1 MLVPEKK
8 IKKWMVQ
15 KRVTCPASTV
25 WTKTCPVSKLSY
37 IASSLVSPTA
47 VNPRLS
53 LSKFIMPTNTTNNLT
68 GTFIMT
74 SVAGSMGAVSTVA
87 NEQIV
92 GSTWRYKFSGTAA
105 NAVSGDTLTFQ
116 LTYTGGTQTIATWS
130 YNQFTTNGN
139 FHGEIVLFWSVIGA
153 ASVVR
158 ASGYVNYQNGT
169 TSTNQNV
176 NLNAFTVTYNTTL
189 ATNTN
194 ACQMVAS
201 VNLQFGVNNFTVEY
215 LR

>member
-1 MLVPEKK
+1 MG
-8 IKKWMVQ
+8 
-15 KRVTCPASTV
+15 TV
-25 WTKTCPVSKLSY
+25 
-37 IASSLVSPTA
+37 
-47 VNPRLS
+47 
-53 LSKFIMPTNTTNNLT
+53 NT
-68 GTFIMT
+68 I
-74 SVAGSMGAVSTVA
+74 A

-116 LTYTGGTQTIATWS
+116 LTHAGGTQTIATWN

-169 TSTNQNV
+169 TSTNYNV
-176 NLNAFTVTYNTTL
+176 NINAFSPVYNTTS
-189 ATNTN
+189 TNTN
-194 ACQMVAS
+194 ACQIVAS